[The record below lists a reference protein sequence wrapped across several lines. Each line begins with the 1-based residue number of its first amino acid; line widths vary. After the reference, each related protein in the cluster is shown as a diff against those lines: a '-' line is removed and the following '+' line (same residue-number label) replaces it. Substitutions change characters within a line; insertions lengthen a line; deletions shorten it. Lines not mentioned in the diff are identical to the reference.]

1 MIFVFLNWISLT
13 PSLSLR
19 AIVDLSETWHHD
31 YMRLVAQLLLKEMLS
46 RTFFLSGIALLCLLG
61 IQFLLANVVYLQP
74 TIRRSLCFGAVFGGA
89 WTIVRWRLHQG
100 NEILEGA
107 GFPQW
112 TAAIFVGCIAQ
123 LILSVCLY
131 HMEQFGLFSSD
142 GSTINW
148 YQSEHVHTLMRTS
161 LDASHMQSAFD
172 SMTSTLHEF
181 SDRSGSRFL
190 LGFFPVPLFIGLLYQ
205 HNQEDTWL
213 SLCLTT
219 LVYVMMEIG
228 MRSYG

>member
-1 MIFVFLNWISLT
+1 MVAMIFVFLNWISLT

-112 TAAIFVGCIAQ
+112 T
-123 LILSVCLY
+123 
-131 HMEQFGLFSSD
+131 
-142 GSTINW
+142 
-148 YQSEHVHTLMRTS
+148 
-161 LDASHMQSAFD
+161 
-172 SMTSTLHEF
+172 
-181 SDRSGSRFL
+181 
-190 LGFFPVPLFIGLLYQ
+190 
-205 HNQEDTWL
+205 
-213 SLCLTT
+213 
-219 LVYVMMEIG
+219 
-228 MRSYG
+228 